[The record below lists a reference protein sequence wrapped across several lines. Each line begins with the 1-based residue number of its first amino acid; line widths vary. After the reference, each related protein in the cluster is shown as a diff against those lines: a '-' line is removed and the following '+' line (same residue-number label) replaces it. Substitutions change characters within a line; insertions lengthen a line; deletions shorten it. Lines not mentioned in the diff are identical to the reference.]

1 MTSEN
6 KKKIIFW
13 SIVGT
18 IAAIMVV
25 CTAYSLA
32 NLDRW

>member
-1 MTSEN
+1 MTNEN

-13 SIVGT
+13 GIVGA

-25 CTAYSLA
+25 CTVYSLA